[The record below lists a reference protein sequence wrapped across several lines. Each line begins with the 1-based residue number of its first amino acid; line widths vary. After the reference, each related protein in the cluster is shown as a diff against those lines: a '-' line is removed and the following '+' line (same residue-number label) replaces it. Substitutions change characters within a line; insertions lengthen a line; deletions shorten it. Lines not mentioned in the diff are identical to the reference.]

1 MSGSSTMSCFGENG
15 GAPLD
20 RGMIR
25 RAVQQLPPVE
35 REALLLHWL
44 HGLKYGEIA
53 QELRLPVAG
62 VQALITHARAAMRS
76 MVGSPRP
83 AVAH

>member
-1 MSGSSTMSCFGENG
+1 MRRSITMSSFAENG
-15 GAPLD
+15 TVPLNP
-20 RGMIR
+20 GMIR

-53 QELRLPVAG
+53 QELSLPVSG
-62 VQALITHARAAMRS
+62 VQSLIADARAAMRS
-76 MVGSPRP
+76 MVGSPRSP
-83 AVAH
+83 VTH

>member
-1 MSGSSTMSCFGENG
+1 MSGSITMSSFGEN

-20 RGMIR
+20 RGRIR
-25 RAVQQLPPVE
+25 WAVQQLPPVE

-53 QELRLPVAG
+53 QELRLPVSG
-62 VQALITHARAAMRS
+62 VQALIANARAAMRS
-76 MVGSPRP
+76 MVGSPRLV
-83 AVAH
+83 VAY